1 MRQTDVSNPPYPIQ
15 NMFRKNH
22 RQHKKLHNQAYQ
34 AFDAGN
40 LQTAADKFAELA
52 KVHPDNAQYR
62 YMLGLAA
69 KYRMDWALSLQAN
82 LAAIAC
88 APEFDEA
95 AHWNAAIAA
104 TALHDWQTA
113 RQLWA
118 ACGIPLPEGEGEIET
133 DFGTAV
139 LRLNPWADGE
149 CVYARRID
157 PCRSRI
163 VNVPLPESGYRM
175 GDIVLHDGASTGRRA
190 DGQGGEVLV
199 FNALECWRQSP
210 NQTYAEDWTSSI
222 SFICLRCSYG
232 TPHNHEHHASAEP
245 GAWQAER
252 SFGIAARSLA
262 DAQALLDDWA
272 AQADGRAVWEIVPQ
286 DYPLPRHPESGIR
299 WENYGGNDE

>member
-1 MRQTDVSNPPYPIQ
+1 
-15 NMFRKNH
+15 MFRKNH
-22 RQHKKLHNQAYQ
+22 RQHKKLRNQAYL
-34 AFDAGN
+34 AFDAGD
-40 LQTAADKFAELA
+40 LQTAADKFAQLA

-95 AHWNAAIAA
+95 AHWNAA

-199 FNALECWRQSP
+199 FNALERWRQ
-210 NQTYAEDWTSSI
+210 YK
-222 SFICLRCSYG
+222 
-232 TPHNHEHHASAEP
+232 
-245 GAWQAER
+245 
-252 SFGIAARSLA
+252 AAA
-262 DAQALLDDWA
+262 FAQ
-272 AQADGRAVWEIVPQ
+272 I
-286 DYPLPRHPESGIR
+286 YPRLMVS
-299 WENYGGNDE
+299 